1 VFGSVVIA
9 TIALASGVPPA
20 AGAPAA
26 DAAGAALAGVVDGI
40 ATAQRQRLSVA
51 GAVVVVVKDGAIALA
66 KGYGLADAAARRS
79 MTADETL
86 VHVGSISKLFT
97 GIAVMQLVER
107 GVLDLDRDVNA
118 YLDFH
123 VPTPPGGVPVTLGLL
138 LTHRAGFEEHAKDLF
153 ARGPVPVPLGRW
165 LRGAQPRRLFPGGDV
180 PAYSNYGMALAGYV
194 VERASGIPFATY
206 VRERILRPLGMAH
219 STFEQPLP
227 PALAPL
233 MARGYPS
240 REAAPLPFVETIPA
254 APAGALAA
262 SGADM
267 GRFML
272 ALLGGGTLD
281 GARVLAPAT
290 LARMMAP
297 AVVTPTGGMGLAFF
311 ESRIDEQPLIGHDGG
326 TMTFSSRLLL
336 SPAQR
341 LGIFICYDGGEVGR
355 EWNELP
361 RAILR
366 HYAPVAA
373 GPPGPEAGEGAAP
386 EDGAAPGTTEDVPV
400 AARAAGAYQ
409 TTRRA
414 DSTFV
419 RFEALLS
426 QIIIRDN
433 GDGTL
438 TSAAALPFG
447 RVSRFRRDQRGAAT
461 FRDAKGR
468 ALAFSWAPDGAARL
482 DIGAPAQT
490 WQRVPAYLN
499 ARVVLPVVSASAL
512 FALVAVAAWPVGR
525 AVRRLRRPRAAPPG
539 EPPAVGRARLVTRV
553 ALALQ
558 VATVAAALALHVASR
573 RDMTLLSAAFDPFVV
588 GLYALAWLGVAGSV
602 PCAAVAG
609 WFWQARAGSRAAR
622 LHHTAAALAA
632 LVLAWFFITW
642 HLAGTTLVY

>member
-1 VFGSVVIA
+1 VLGLIVTA
-9 TIALASGVPPA
+9 MMALASGVSPA
-20 AGAPAA
+20 SGARAA
-26 DAAGAALAGVVDGI
+26 ASGESALAGVVDGV
-40 ATAQRQRLSVA
+40 ATAQLERLSVA
-51 GAVVVVVKDGAIALA
+51 GAVVVVVKDGAIVLA
-66 KGYGLADAAARRS
+66 KGYGLADIAARRP

-107 GVLDLDRDVNA
+107 GVLDLDRDANA

-123 VPTPPGGVPVTLGLL
+123 VATPPGGVPVTLGLL

-153 ARGPVPVPLGRW
+153 SRSPTPEPLGRW
-165 LRGAQPRRLFPGGDV
+165 LARAQPRRLFPGGEL

-194 VERASGIPFATY
+194 VERAAGIPFARY
-206 VRERILRPLGMAH
+206 VQERILRPLGMDH
-219 STFEQPLP
+219 TTFEQPLP

-240 REAAPLPFVETIPA
+240 REAAPLPFIETIHA

-272 ALLGGGTLD
+272 ALLGGGTLA

-297 AVVTPTGGMGLAFF
+297 VVVTPTGSMGLVFF

-341 LGIFICYDGGEVGR
+341 LGIFICYDGGEVER
-355 EWNELP
+355 EWNDLP

-373 GPPGPEAGEGAAP
+373 GAPGADADERAAV
-386 EDGAAPGTTEDVPV
+386 AAPGASEDVPV

-409 TTRRA
+409 STRRA

-419 RFEALLS
+419 RFQALLS

-447 RVSRFRRDQRGAAT
+447 KTNRFRRDQRGAAT

-468 ALAFSWAPDGAARL
+468 TVAFSQGTDGGARL
-482 DIGAPAQT
+482 DIGSPAQV

-499 ARVVLPVVSASAL
+499 ARVVLPVVSASGV
-512 FALVAVAAWPVGR
+512 FALVAVVAWPVGR
-525 AVRRLRRPRAAPPG
+525 VVRRLRRRRAAPPA
-539 EPPAVGRARLVTRV
+539 EAAPVGWARLVTRV

-558 VATVAAALALHVASR
+558 VATVAAALALFFASR
-573 RDMTLLSAAFDPFVV
+573 RDMTLLSGAFDPFVV
-588 GLYALAWLGVAGSV
+588 GLYALAWMGVAGSV
-602 PCAAVAG
+602 ACAAIAV
-609 WFWQARAGSRAAR
+609 WFWRARAGSRGAR

-632 LVLAWFFITW
+632 LVLAWFFVTF